1 MKGINQT
8 MQDTKNQATIAIITC
23 RRPKWLQ
30 RLLEA
35 LIKQQVAANTELNI
49 IVVDNAGEQ
58 AVEQVVANI
67 ATQSPFEIN
76 YFHEANAGIV
86 FARNRCV
93 SEFLQT
99 DSQNLY
105 FIDDDEWP
113 ESDSWAQDLLDKQKE
128 YQVDV
133 MTSHVISV
141 GEAGTPEWAIDLIY
155 GKNNFKEGDPA
166 PVFYTNNLL
175 ISRKVLETVT
185 PAFDKRFAMTGASD
199 YHFALK
205 CQKAGFSSKY
215 TVAPV
220 LEEFPKSRAT
230 VKWFLRRGFRSGI
243 GFTRSHL
250 FEDSLVKAIVHC
262 TLMSGVRL
270 VRGIGYCLLGAVTF
284 NKTTFVDGLFRMCS
298 AAGTIA
304 GFFGI
309 KHNEYNTIHGQ

>member
-1 MKGINQT
+1 
-8 MQDTKNQATIAIITC
+8 MQDNKNKATIAIITC

-35 LIKQQVAANTELNI
+35 LVLQQVNTNTELDI
-49 IVVDNAGEQ
+49 IVVDNAGET
-58 AVEQVVANI
+58 AVEEVVANV
-67 ATQSPFEIN
+67 AEKSPFDIH
-76 YFHEANAGIV
+76 YFHEAEAGIV

-93 SEFLQT
+93 SEFLAT
-99 DSQNLY
+99 DSQNLF

-113 ESDSWAQDLLDKQKE
+113 ESHDWAQNMLDKQRE

-141 GEAGTPEWAIDLIY
+141 GEEGTPEWAIDLIY
-155 GKNNFKEGDPA
+155 GKNNFKEGDAA

-175 ISRKVLETVT
+175 IARNVLEEIT

-205 CQKAGFSSKY
+205 FQKAGFTSRY

-250 FEDSLVKAIVHC
+250 FEDSIAKTVVHC
-262 TLMSGVRL
+262 LIMSGVRL
-270 VRGIGYCLLGAVTF
+270 LRGIGYCLLGAITF